1 MPVKRC
7 ILNGQVIRSLDDL
20 YDQLLSGLALPAHF
34 GRNLD
39 ALWDVLSTEVA
50 GPFKIVWK
58 HADDSRTLMGSDFNR
73 VVKLFQE
80 LEKER
85 DDFQLAIEP

>member
-7 ILNGQVIRSLDDL
+7 TLNGRTINSLDGL
-20 YDQLLSGLALPAHF
+20 YDQLQKRLALPGHF

-39 ALWDVLSTEVA
+39 ALWDCLSTDVE

-58 HADDSRTLMGSDFNR
+58 HADESKQGMGRDYHR
-73 VVKLFQE
+73 AVKLFKS

-85 DDFQLAIEP
+85 NDFQLAIEP